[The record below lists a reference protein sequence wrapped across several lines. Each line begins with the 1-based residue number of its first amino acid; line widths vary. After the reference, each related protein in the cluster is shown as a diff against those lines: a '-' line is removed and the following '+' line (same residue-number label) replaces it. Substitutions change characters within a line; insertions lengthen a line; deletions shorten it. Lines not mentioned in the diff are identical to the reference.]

1 MWSDLGGLCL
11 YLAVYYYVVLMS
23 TVLTPTVLMLDAN
36 QQQLSAQ
43 VKVSDR
49 APLTAMLPM
58 LPPPCPPPSKKP
70 RFMDRVTVLSLELSN
85 KGHTV
90 PTDVLQAVLQK
101 NNLELASSGL
111 GFLSVALASS
121 DLAWHSCTNG

>member
-1 MWSDLGGLCL
+1 
-11 YLAVYYYVVLMS
+11 VYYYVVLMS